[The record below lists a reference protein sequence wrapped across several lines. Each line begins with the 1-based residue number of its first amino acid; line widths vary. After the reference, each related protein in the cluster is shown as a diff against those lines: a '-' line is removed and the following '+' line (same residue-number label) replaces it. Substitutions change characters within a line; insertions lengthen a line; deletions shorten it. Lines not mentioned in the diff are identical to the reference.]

1 MFRHGQIEFYDE
13 NDEHVRTEYAPTH
26 ERHGEINFYENGKNV
41 RREFASTHERHGE
54 IDFYENGNN
63 VRTEYASMHKQHGEI
78 DFYENGNN
86 VRREFAPTHMCH
98 GQIILFENDEHVR
111 TEYAPM
117 HKDHGL
123 IAFIENG
130 KFVRREFASTHKYHG
145 EIEFYDE
152 NGVFVRREYAST
164 EFELAAK
171 NAELAAKNAELAA
184 KNAELASK
192 NAEIAAKNAELASKN
207 DSIRLSGSDITK
219 LQFLLLQSQRTDPRT
234 FHNYDLSVHIDENE
248 VLMDAIYYDDVD
260 VLRQAHAAG
269 IDVINKECMPGRWG
283 HLHWAAHD
291 NPSSGPHS
299 IKCLKYL
306 MDNGADVK
314 ARARIDEVVDHAC
327 IYNHWD
333 FAQNIGSTPEDD
345 ADVDLIMTTS
355 FNPLQIATLDCGRD
369 AEVTRILRRK
379 QYFRQGFKA
388 FHMSAIKVRI
398 MTVLLCAKRSP
409 NKLGCLPAELLR
421 RVIHY
426 ACAL

>member
-1 MFRHGQIEFYDE
+1 
-13 NDEHVRTEYAPTH
+13 
-26 ERHGEINFYENGKNV
+26 
-41 RREFASTHERHGE
+41 
-54 IDFYENGNN
+54 
-63 VRTEYASMHKQHGEI
+63 
-78 DFYENGNN
+78 
-86 VRREFAPTHMCH
+86 
-98 GQIILFENDEHVR
+98 
-111 TEYAPM
+111 
-117 HKDHGL
+117 
-123 IAFIENG
+123 
-130 KFVRREFASTHKYHG
+130 
-145 EIEFYDE
+145 
-152 NGVFVRREYAST
+152 
-164 EFELAAK
+164 
-171 NAELAAKNAELAA
+171 
-184 KNAELASK
+184 
-192 NAEIAAKNAELASKN
+192 
-207 DSIRLSGSDITK
+207 
-219 LQFLLLQSQRTDPRT
+219 
-234 FHNYDLSVHIDENE
+234 
-248 VLMDAIYYDDVD
+248 MDAIYYDDVD

-355 FNPLQIATLDCGRD
+355 FHPLQIATLDCGRD